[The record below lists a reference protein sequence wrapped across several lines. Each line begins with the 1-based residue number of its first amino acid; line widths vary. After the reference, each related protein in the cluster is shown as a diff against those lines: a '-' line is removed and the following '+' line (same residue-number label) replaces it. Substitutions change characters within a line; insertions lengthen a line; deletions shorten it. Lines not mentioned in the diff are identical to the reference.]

1 MSDESTTDR
10 TAVLAATNRVLA
22 RQVLELLGTKEQFEL
37 YADDMVMEFPFA
49 TSLTSRLVSKAEMV
63 DYVQHLLL
71 GTRGL
76 VLRDIAVS
84 SVAGDP
90 TTVFVEYELATGT
103 PSGDTLRQSYV
114 SKMTFRDGK
123 VVQMRQLWDPK
134 RIVDAGIGTLDKA
147 TDASQ

>member
-90 TTVFVEYELATGT
+90 TTVFVEYEVDLSA
-103 PSGDTLRQSYV
+103 PVDQSYV
-114 SKMTFRDGK
+114 QPHVVKMPPY
-123 VVQMRQLWDPK
+123 VQPVSWILLP
-134 RIVDAGIGTLDKA
+134 G
-147 TDASQ
+147 